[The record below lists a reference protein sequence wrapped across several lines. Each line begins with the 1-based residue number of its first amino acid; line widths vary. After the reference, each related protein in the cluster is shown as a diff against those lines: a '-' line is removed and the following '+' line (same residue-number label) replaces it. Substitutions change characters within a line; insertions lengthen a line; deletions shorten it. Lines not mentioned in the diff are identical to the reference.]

1 MSMLKDYIDIDNDG
15 NTTEPMRDQY
25 VIGGLAKILSKSV
38 IKKLKNLKAKA
49 NTNSKDAVK
58 FQDESINVYEQ
69 LIDEGLSADEA
80 TKALQ
85 DALDIKVGMYEG
97 GLLDNR
103 DQYVIG
109 GIVKAITKIA
119 KKFKG
124 KKDIHTP
131 EFKKYMREKLEK
143 EFPDLSK
150 KS

>member
-1 MSMLKDYIDIDNDG
+1 MSMLKPDYIDIDNDG

-124 KKDIHTP
+124 KKDIQ
-131 EFKKYMREKLEK
+131 
-143 EFPDLSK
+143 DS
-150 KS
+150 